1 MSSIFSEIAAR
12 LKDAKPRGMRNPRLL
27 PGEYIVR
34 VDTITA
40 NRSAKDPSQSNVAID
55 GRVLVALNG
64 ASAAGSAFGHV
75 YTSKATYSYAP
86 SVRQLIAAC
95 LGVSF
100 EAVNE
105 QMTTAFFEKG
115 EGSGKVLRVRAVEN
129 PPKPGSNKGPFLDL
143 FVVERLAA
151 KDYANLLTEDVV
163 KSVFGDGDLDKGK
176 NLIKAMIASGM

>member
-1 MSSIFSEIAAR
+1 MSSIFSEIAGR
-12 LKDAKPRGMRNPRLL
+12 IKDAKPRGMRNPRLL

-40 NRSAKDPSQSNVAID
+40 NRSAKDPLHSNVAID

-163 KSVFGDGDLDKGK
+163 KGVFGDGDLEKGK